1 MARLGR
7 SQPASAYIYAIPF
20 SVTTSRPQQLWYA
33 VYDTT
38 TGALLS
44 VGPELP
50 TVSAGNDYA
59 VIGRAPD
66 ATVVWST
73 TLRTF
78 ISAIP
83 IVMIDRVLD
92 LVADASLTSAWAAMS
107 TDQRTAMR
115 VRIGVMLG
123 PFRWRFDFQDIDLQQ
138 GFGTQQ

>member
-7 SQPASAYIYAIPF
+7 SRPASLYGYTIPF
-20 SVTTSRPQQLWYA
+20 SITTSRPQELWYA

-38 TGALLS
+38 TGELLS
-44 VGPELP
+44 VSPEFPVLAP
-50 TVSAGNDYA
+50 GNDYA

-66 ATVVWST
+66 ASVVWST
-73 TLRTF
+73 SLRTF
-78 ISAIP
+78 VSAIP
-83 IVMIDRVLD
+83 IIMVDRVLD
-92 LVADASLTSAWAAMS
+92 LVADATLTSAWAAMS
-107 TDQRTAMR
+107 ADQRTAMR